1 MAPADGA
8 TAGLRCGI
16 DIGGT
21 FTDIVVVDDSTG
33 RLLIGKLLT
42 TPDDPARAA
51 VDGLTALLR
60 EHGLPAAGVTAVIH
74 GTTLVTNT
82 LIERRGART
91 GLITTRG
98 FRDIL
103 EIGREKRYDIYDLFL
118 EMPKPPLAPRRMRRE
133 VTERVDHQGEVVEPL
148 DLPGGREAIH
158 GLIRDGVEA
167 IAVCLIHAYANPE
180 HERQLGRLIEEV
192 APGLPYTLSSD
203 VLPAVREYERTS
215 TTVANVYV
223 KPALAGYLDRMQ
235 RALRRL
241 GAPGEL
247 FLMLSSGGIG
257 TCDTAARFPIRL
269 VESGPAA
276 GALAAALIGELIGA
290 PSVFSFDMGGTTAKT
305 CLIDDGVPA
314 VTTDFEVD
322 RVYQYK
328 KGSGLPVR
336 VPVIEMVEI
345 GAGGGSLARVDS
357 MGLLKVGPQSAGAEP
372 GPVCYG
378 RGGAAPT
385 VTDAD
390 LLLGYLNPD
399 YFLGGNMRLDLD
411 AARGAMETLGRSL
424 GLTWERVAQGISD
437 VVNEN
442 MANMARVH
450 AAERGKELSHYT
462 LVAFGGSGP
471 VHAYE
476 VARKLGLQRLVLP
489 LAAGVTSSV
498 GMLGAPPAFD
508 LVRSYVSRVE
518 DLDWKRIR
526 DLFAEME
533 GEARRLL
540 AGAGIE
546 GGAVAIERSA
556 DFRYVGQG
564 YEVTVPLPPGPI
576 GDGGGAAL
584 VAAFEAE
591 YRRLYQRLTP
601 GARPEVLS
609 WRVRARGPK
618 PPLSLRAPAAA
629 SGARGDALKGSRRV
643 YFPEA
648 NGFVDCPVYDRYR
661 LAVGQRL
668 AGPVIVEE
676 RESTGVLGPRAH
688 IEVDEYLNLRVTIS
702 AGEAERVG

>member
-1 MAPADGA
+1 MPG
-8 TAGLRCGI
+8 GRRLRCGI

-21 FTDIVVVDDSTG
+21 FTDVVVADESTG

-51 VDGLTALLR
+51 LDGLTGLLR
-60 EHGLPAAGVTAVIH
+60 EHGLPAADVTAVIH

-118 EMPKPPLAPRRMRRE
+118 EMPKPPLAPRFMRRE
-133 VTERVDHQGEVVEPL
+133 VTERTDHRGEVVVPL
-148 DLPGGREAIH
+148 DVAGAREAIR
-158 GLIRDGVEA
+158 GLIRDGAEA
-167 IAVCLIHAYANPE
+167 IAVCLVHSYANPD
-180 HERQLGRLIEEV
+180 HERQVGRLVEEV
-192 APGLPYTLSSD
+192 APGVPWTLSSD

-235 RALRRL
+235 GALRRL

-257 TCDTAARFPIRL
+257 TCETASRFPIRL

-276 GALAAALIGELIGA
+276 GALAAALIGELTGTR
-290 PSVFSFDMGGTTAKT
+290 SVFAFDMGGTTAKA

-322 RVYQYK
+322 RVYQFK

-345 GAGGGSLARVDS
+345 GAGGGSLARVDG
-357 MGLLKVGPQSAGAEP
+357 MGLLKVGPQSAGAQP
-372 GPVCYG
+372 GPACYG

-390 LLLGYLNPD
+390 LLLGYLDPG
-399 YFLGGNMRLDLD
+399 YFLGGRMRLDVR
-411 AARGAMETLGRSL
+411 AARDAVEALAASL
-424 GLTWERVAQGISD
+424 GLGWERVAQGISD

-450 AAERGKELSHYT
+450 AAERGVDLARYT

-476 VARKLGLQRLVLP
+476 VARKLGLARLILP

-508 LVRSYVSRVE
+508 LVRSYVSRV
-518 DLDWKRIR
+518 DGLDGARVR
-526 DLFAEME
+526 SLFAEME

-546 GGAVAIERSA
+546 ASQVTIERSA
-556 DFRYVGQG
+556 DFRYIGQG
-564 YEVTVPLPPGPI
+564 YEVTVPLPETVA
-576 GDGGGAAL
+576 DGGAPAL

-629 SGARGDALKGSRRV
+629 PGGRGGAGKGTRRA

-648 NGFVDCPVYDRYR
+648 DGFIDCPVYDRYG

-668 AGPVIVEE
+668 SGPAIVEE
-676 RESTGVLGPRAH
+676 RESTCVLGPRARV
-688 IEVDEYLNLRVTIS
+688 EVDEYLNLRVTI
-702 AGEAERVG
+702 AT